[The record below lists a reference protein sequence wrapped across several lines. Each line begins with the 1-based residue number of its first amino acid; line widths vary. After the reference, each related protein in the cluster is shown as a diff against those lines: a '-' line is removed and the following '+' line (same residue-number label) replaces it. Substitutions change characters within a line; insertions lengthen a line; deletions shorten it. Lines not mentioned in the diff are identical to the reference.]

1 MFPKH
6 FEKHV
11 LFREVQHYTVM
22 HKSITRDRR
31 KIIAFLFLGETL
43 LIPHLHPIVEA
54 IAQEAPDVRIDIWT
68 ATSTH
73 ERLIVGW
80 LNELNTNNNNNNIRI
95 RRVPGF
101 RVIPGLPLGNVPE
114 LPPKSLTL
122 LRLMPRLFTA
132 SAIVC
137 AEQTSLWIPTL
148 IPFFRDRFVKT
159 SHGVGSMSARDDRRR
174 RAARLLLVPSE
185 TEKQTYTTRGIPE
198 DRLIVTGYVKSAF
211 RARESSG
218 PVFASSKPVVVYA
231 PHWQQHRSSW
241 WNWGRELVALLAA
254 QDRYNVILAPHQRLV
269 EKDPQVREVLSSV
282 GDLPHIHVDLDSF
295 AMVDGSYMAAAD
307 IYLGDTSSQ
316 VMEFLLHPRPCVFLN
331 PDNIDWQATDD
342 HDFWTQGQVV
352 KDLGDI
358 LPALDRACTLQPSF
372 EPGQRRYIAET
383 VGETGPGTALRAA
396 QAVLALAA

>member
-1 MFPKH
+1 MP
-6 FEKHV
+6 
-11 LFREVQHYTVM
+11 FRKVQHFIDM

-54 IAQEAPDVRIDIWT
+54 IAQEAPDVRVDIWI

-73 ERLIVGW
+73 ERLIVRW
-80 LNELNTNNNNNNIRI
+80 LNQLNINNANVRI

-101 RVIPGLPLGNVPE
+101 RVLPGLPLGNVPE
-114 LPPKSLTL
+114 LPPKPLTL
-122 LRLMPRLFTA
+122 LRLMPRLITA

-137 AEQTSLWIPTL
+137 AEQTSLWIPAL

-185 TEKQTYTTRGIPE
+185 AEKQTYTTRGIPE
-198 DRLIVTGYVKSAF
+198 DRLIVTGYIKSAF
-211 RARESSG
+211 RARESGG

-241 WNWGRELVALLAA
+241 WSWGRELVALLAA

-269 EKDPQVREVLSSV
+269 EKDPQVREVLASV
-282 GDLPHIHVDLDSF
+282 SDLPHIHVDLDSF

-316 VMEFLLHPRPCVFLN
+316 VMEFLLRPRPCVFLN
-331 PDNIDWQATDD
+331 PENIDWRATDD

-352 KDLGDI
+352 KGFGDI
-358 LPALDRACTLQPSF
+358 LPALDRAFTLQPSF

-396 QAVLALAA
+396 QAVLSLAA